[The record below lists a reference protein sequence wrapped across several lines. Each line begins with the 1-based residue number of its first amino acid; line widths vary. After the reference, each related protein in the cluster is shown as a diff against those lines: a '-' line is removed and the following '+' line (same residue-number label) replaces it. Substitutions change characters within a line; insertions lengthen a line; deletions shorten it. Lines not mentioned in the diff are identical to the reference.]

1 MATSIIKRTLS
12 GSCQAWGT
20 SAQSTRTNGHFLVMI
35 SGNYMV
41 QVWFP
46 STNLINVTVFVSSS
60 GTIFNKEGTDTVTF
74 GTTASGTD
82 VTMTRSGNTLT
93 VTTANTTTITILNL

>member
-35 SGNYMV
+35 NGDYMV

-46 STNLINVTVFVSSS
+46 STNLIRVVVIVGSS
-60 GTIFNKEGTDTVTF
+60 GAIYSTEATDTITF
-74 GTTASGTD
+74 GTTSSGTGI
-82 VTMTRSGNTLT
+82 TMTRSGNTLT
-93 VTTANTTTITILNL
+93 VTTANTATITILNL